1 MTQQVPAPYQRIVP
15 AIWFDHDALEGTRFH
30 VEAFRS
36 ALGDLAGDEA
46 ATGLVTVT
54 HYPTGED
61 LPDFQ
66 KGFAGA
72 PLEVRYRVCGLELSG
87 INADDTF
94 ALSPAMSV
102 SVALDAGLVP
112 DAAERVTALHAA
124 LLADGGED
132 LMPLG
137 EYPCSRLYV
146 WVRDRFGMTW
156 QVSVPSGDAVATVSE
171 IAEAAE
177 VAEVRPGEVP
187 EQRRPLTIGPALLL
201 DGSRPVEKR
210 GEQAL
215 HRWVEVIGRLYPDE
229 DTHLG
234 PIARY
239 QREGA
244 GEADA
249 LLHGS
254 AVLAGL
260 PVQAMDNGGEQDF
273 GFTCAV
279 SLMVLAARQEQ
290 VDGLFDALPTDPG
303 DLRLDG
309 RRGRLLLA
317 DGADGLA
324 DRVLERDDEAAVV
337 RHEGGA
343 PGDGQP
349 LQRRRPGRR
358 RRGLR
363 RRLPQCRA
371 GASPPRGSSPSRRT
385 GQRAPRGRRRRRCHR
400 GARSSR
406 GPGRATR

>member
-15 AIWFDHDALEGTRFH
+15 AIWFDHDALEGARFH

-66 KGFAGA
+66 KDFAGA

-87 INADDTF
+87 INADGTF

-102 SVALDAGLVP
+102 SVAIDADLVP

-124 LLADGGED
+124 LLADGDED

-137 EYPCSRLYV
+137 EYPCSPLYV

-156 QVSVPSGDAVATVSE
+156 QVSVSSDDVVATASE
-171 IAEAAE
+171 IAEA
-177 VAEVRPGEVP
+177 AEVRPGEVP

-215 HRWVEVIGRLYPDE
+215 RRCVEVIGRLYPDE
-229 DTHLG
+229 DTHLD

-239 QREGA
+239 QREGSD
-244 GEADA
+244 EADA

-273 GFTCAV
+273 GFTSAV
-279 SLMVLAARQEQ
+279 SLIVLATRQEQ
-290 VDGLFDALPTDPG
+290 VDGFFDALPTDPG

-317 DGADGLA
+317 DGT
-324 DRVLERDDEAAVV
+324 
-337 RHEGGA
+337 GG
-343 PGDGQP
+343 
-349 LQRRRPGRR
+349 
-358 RRGLR
+358 
-363 RRLPQCRA
+363 
-371 GASPPRGSSPSRRT
+371 PR
-385 GQRAPRGRRRRRCHR
+385 
-400 GARSSR
+400 
-406 GPGRATR
+406 